1 MLPGAGRTLSDVSDE
16 PGHAAG
22 DEINLVVRIWIP
34 DRPGALGLVASR
46 IGALGADI
54 VGLDVLERTETAAVD
69 EFAIVLP
76 RGDLEAL
83 LVREI
88 EQVDGAS
95 VEECREVREF
105 PDARTDALVSA
116 ERLCTAPDRAALL
129 QELADDLRAEFE
141 ADWTAVVRSG
151 LMVARSGAGVPEQSD
166 LAAVADLA
174 SGSPSTATTAA
185 GSGLPEDRAAA
196 SIPGIDATLV
206 ASREGRPF
214 RVRERRQL
222 LALARITD
230 LLAARLPEA

>member
-1 MLPGAGRTLSDVSDE
+1 MSAVPSSARRALRGGRTLSGVQQPQRSETD
-16 PGHAAG
+16 A
-22 DEINLVVRIWIP
+22 EIHLVVRVWIP

-54 VGLDVLERTETAAVD
+54 VGLDVLERTEAAAVD

-76 RGDLEAL
+76 RGDLEVL

-151 LMVARSGAGVPEQSD
+151 RLVARSGTGVPEKPE
-166 LAAVADLA
+166 LPAVPD
-174 SGSPSTATTAA
+174 
-185 GSGLPEDRAAA
+185 AA
-196 SIPGIDATLV
+196 SAVIPGIDATLV
-206 ASREGRPF
+206 ASRAGRPF
-214 RVRERRQL
+214 RVREVRQL